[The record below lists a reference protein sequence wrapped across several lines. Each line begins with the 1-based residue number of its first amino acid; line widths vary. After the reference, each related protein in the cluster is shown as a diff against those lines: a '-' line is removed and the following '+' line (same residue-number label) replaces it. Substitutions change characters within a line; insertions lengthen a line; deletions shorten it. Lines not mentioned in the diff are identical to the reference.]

1 MNYIAQIN
9 AFERWLETN
18 YLPVPSQLL
27 WYKLMNISNRA
38 GWPEWIQVD
47 NRRLMA
53 TMQINRE
60 ATFIGVRDR
69 LANAGLI
76 EFQKGRKGFP
86 NRYKINTF
94 KSVVETVVQSEVKSV
109 VNPVVKTEVETVDIN
124 KHKQK
129 PNVNSKKGISKEI
142 PEKKS
147 YVPDDL
153 LNDAILAFIDFRKKI
168 KAPMTDHAVDLT
180 IKKLNGMTNDND
192 EKIRILNQ
200 SIMNGWK
207 GVFPLKETDQRQ
219 VRGNTGNFYDE
230 MKEWANEHECN

>member
-86 NRYKINTF
+86 NRYRINTF
-94 KSVVETVVQSEVKSV
+94 KSVVQSEA
-109 VNPVVKTEVETVDIN
+109 ETVDIN

-129 PNVNSKKGISKEI
+129 PNENSKKGISKEI
-142 PEKKS
+142 PEKKT

-153 LNDAILAFIDFRKKI
+153 LNAAILDFVAFRKSI
-168 KAPMTDHAVDLT
+168 KAPMTDHAVDLV
-180 IKKLNGMTNDND
+180 IKKLDKMTTDND
-192 EKIRILNQ
+192 EKIDILNQ

-207 GVFPLKETDQRQ
+207 GVFPLKNQGQKYE
-219 VRGNTGNFYDE
+219 RGSTGNFYDQ
-230 MKEWANEHECN
+230 MKEWANEHECD

>member
-1 MNYIAQIN
+1 MNYLAEIN
-9 AFERWLETN
+9 AFHDRIMLNNLSTG
-18 YLPVPSQLL
+18 QIAL
-27 WYKLMNISNRA
+27 WYALMHINNLCYWQEWFTVSNQVLS
-38 GWPEWIQVD
+38 IQS
-47 NRRLMA
+47 
-53 TMQINRE
+53 
-60 ATFIGVRDR
+60 
-69 LANAGLI
+69 GLSRSGI
-76 EFQKGRKGFP
+76 LKARNELKQLDIIDFRPRGTQSTA
-86 NRYKINTF
+86 YKMIPMS
-94 KSVVETVVQSEVKSV
+94 KSTQVSTQDGKQESKQVGAQDGKQTSD
-109 VNPVVKTEVETVDIN
+109 TIN
-124 KHKQK
+124 KQKTK
-129 PNVNSKKGISKEI
+129 PNGNSKKGISKEI

-180 IKKLNGMTNDND
+180 IKKLNAMTTDND

-219 VRGNTGNFYDE
+219 NRGNAGNFYDE